1 MKLTWF
7 PVNAI
12 KPHGETLKVE
22 DSAVWP
28 DIWAENLVEFDLLS
42 QLGSDLRGEVWVL
55 PQEEGCLVRGS
66 LNGTVH
72 LSCSRC
78 TEEVDISIDHNFDT
92 FEPYPAGNVRRLTD
106 IAPGKTHDKGR
117 RRNEDKQDRI
127 LEEISK
133 RDGIEIDPDVDED
146 VLRETADGHGF
157 EINLGALL
165 WQELV
170 LALPI
175 KVLCKAECKGICPE
189 CGKNL
194 NQESC
199 ACDNE
204 KLDPRMAALR
214 DLKIINK
221 A

>member
-12 KPHGETLKVE
+12 KPQGESLKIDTPE
-22 DSAVWP
+22 VWKGLW
-28 DIWAENLVEFDLLS
+28 DEELVEFDVLS
-42 QLGSDLRGEVWVL
+42 QFESDLKAEVWAM

-66 LNGTVH
+66 LKGTAR

-78 TEEVDISIDHNFDT
+78 TEEVDLSIDHSFDG
-92 FEPYPAGNVRRLTD
+92 FEPYPSGKVKRLTD
-106 IAPGKTHDKGR
+106 LAPGKTHDKGR
-117 RRNEDKQDRI
+117 RRNEDRQNRM

-133 RDGIEIDPDVDED
+133 RDEIDVDPDVDEA
-146 VLRETADGHGF
+146 VLRETADGRGF

-165 WQELV
+165 LQELI

-175 KVLCKAECKGICPE
+175 KVLCKQGCRGICPG

-194 NQESC
+194 NLESC
-199 ACDNE
+199 DCDVDR
-204 KLDPRMAALR
+204 LDPRMAALR
-214 DLKIINK
+214 DVKISK
-221 A
+221 K